1 MRKLSSSDMALI
13 ERIKELKS
21 LHPFFGYRR
30 IWAQLKFK
38 DGLTINRKKVY
49 RLMKI
54 SDLLT
59 KPNLLLRANRSPQ
72 KDKPRPERLN
82 EWWGI
87 DMTKI
92 RLRHLGWVYITIV
105 IDWFSKQ
112 LVGYSIGTKSKSSD
126 WLEAFD
132 MAVNDQF
139 PNGVREEVERRG
151 YELNLMAD
159 NGCQPTSDSFK
170 KTCETLGIN
179 LAFTSYNNPKGNAD
193 TERFMRTMKEECLWI
208 NEWEN
213 LQMLTKS
220 LKHWFGE
227 YNQNYLHSKLHYKSP
242 IMFALDFIRK
252 AEIRPEILQQKQIG
266 NSL

>member
-1 MRKLSSSDMALI
+1 MRNLSAADLVLL

-30 IWAQLKFK
+30 IWAHLRFR
-38 DGLTINRKKVY
+38 DGVMINHKKVY

-54 SDLLT
+54 SDLLI
-59 KPNLLLRANRSPQ
+59 KPNLLLRANRTPQ
-72 KDKPRPERLN
+72 KDKPRPERFN

-92 RLRHLGWVYITIV
+92 RLKHLGWVYITIV
-105 IDWFSKQ
+105 IDWYSKK
-112 LVGYSIGTKSKSSD
+112 LLGYSIGTKSKSSD
-126 WLEAFD
+126 WLEAVD
-132 MAVNDQF
+132 MAVNKEF
-139 PNGVREEVERRG
+139 PNGVRDEVIVRG
-151 YELNLMAD
+151 YDLNIMAD
-159 NGCQPTSDSFK
+159 NGCQPTSESFK
-170 KTCETLGIN
+170 QNCKTLGIN

-213 LQMLTKS
+213 LEILTES
-220 LKHWFGE
+220 LKHWFHE

-242 IMFALDFIRK
+242 NEFESEFKQNL
-252 AEIRPEILQQKQIG
+252 AENSARIL
-266 NSL
+266 S

>member
-1 MRKLSSSDMALI
+1 MKNLSAADLVLL

-30 IWAQLKFK
+30 IWAHLKFR

-59 KPNLLLRANRSPQ
+59 KPNLLLRANRTMGR
-72 KDKPRPERLN
+72 DKPQPQRLN

-112 LVGYSIGTKSKSSD
+112 IVGYSIGTKSKSSD
-126 WLEAFD
+126 WFEAVD
-132 MAVNDQF
+132 MAVNSQF
-139 PNGVREEVERRG
+139 PNGVREEVERRC

-159 NGCQPTSDSFK
+159 NGCQPTSDRFK
-170 KTCETLGIN
+170 ESCKTLGIN

-208 NEWEN
+208 NEWDDLEK
-213 LQMLTKS
+213 LTES
-220 LKHWFGE
+220 LTDWFHE

-242 IMFALDFIRK
+242 TMFALEFIRK
-252 AEIRPEILQQKQIG
+252 NKIHPEILQQKQLE

>member
-1 MRKLSSSDMALI
+1 MKNLSSADLALL

-30 IWAQLKFK
+30 IWAVLKFK
-38 DGLTINRKKVY
+38 DGLNLNKKKVY

-54 SDLLT
+54 NDLLI
-59 KPNLLLRANRSPQ
+59 KPNLLLRANRTPW
-72 KDKPRPERLN
+72 KDKPRPELLN

-92 RLRHLGWVYITIV
+92 RLKHLGWVYITIV
-105 IDWFSKQ
+105 IDWCSKK
-112 LVGYSIGTKSKSSD
+112 LVGYSIDTKSKSSD
-126 WLEAFD
+126 WLEAVD
-132 MAVNDQF
+132 MALNSQF
-139 PNGVREEVERRG
+139 PNGVKDEVEKRG

-159 NGCQPTSDSFK
+159 NGCQPTSTSFQE
-170 KTCETLGIN
+170 TCKNLGIN

-208 NEWEN
+208 NEFDN
-213 LQMLTKS
+213 LEHLAKS
-220 LKHWFGE
+220 LTNWFGE

-242 IMFALDFIRK
+242 IEFEAEFKLNSAENTLYDFD
-252 AEIRPEILQQKQIG
+252 
-266 NSL
+266 